1 MIAGK
6 PRWVLW
12 AIGAASLVRVGAG
25 PALAEKP
32 PPPHPQESTGAPPT
46 VPWRDDDD
54 SQRREAIRR
63 ARDEIRRDPNQKK
76 FILFRYGLH
85 EDDLA

>member
-12 AIGAASLVRVGAG
+12 AIGTASLVRVAAG

-32 PPPHPQESTGAPPT
+32 SPPHPRKSIGAPPAAH
-46 VPWRDDDD
+46 WRDDD
-54 SQRREAIRR
+54 SQRQEAILR

-85 EDDLA
+85 EDDLR

>member
-12 AIGAASLVRVGAG
+12 AIGAASLVQFGAG

-32 PPPHPQESTGAPPT
+32 PSPHPQESTGAPPT
-46 VPWRDDDD
+46 VPWHDDDD

-76 FILFRYGLH
+76 FILFRYGLD
-85 EDDLA
+85 EDDLR